1 MIFCLSIFINFLFVY
16 VIIDLHYR
24 SLEPAQKVQC
34 SEEQSPLAKRVVLFV
49 SDGMGAQLIYREA
62 ASTNGSFVRSIME
75 GGGSWGISE
84 VNVPTMTYTGVNTI
98 STGSIYTSINLLIFN
113 KYRLTVDNVYNY
125 THVYYVGDFT
135 ALHYLSHFSDKW
147 HITTW
152 NGTFIDSVNKDY
164 IKYDKFTCE
173 NIRMLLMNRTLA
185 EDLKRDKTFFIVYMS
200 AVDYCGHHVSPLKPQ
215 CIEILKHVD
224 KCVGETVKL
233 FNEFYKDNETSF
245 LLTAD
250 HGMTDYGR
258 HGGGHP
264 DMRRTPIL
272 AWGAGIKSQGGVV
285 KDYPEQWKA
294 KGLKSIDIKQS
305 DLASFISVLLGN
317 PIPDNS
323 YGVIPRQ
330 FLAKQDLNLAKALYC
345 NGVQLNNVLQAQGNL
360 PKELDTEQKMMD
372 ELKQQLK
379 NEIRAGNASG
389 AFLLADNY
397 IKRVKEELNVVRH
410 SYSGVIK
417 NLATL
422 MYTGWGLWLF
432 LRIISSLY
440 KVEESDGIFLYLHK
454 ILSGCKNVPFK
465 WSIVESCLYDLL
477 FIVLTCVSLYVAF
490 NLLKW
495 PLHFSVY
502 ILLSLFLWWRALKNL
517 KVFWKL
523 FENFKTNKET
533 LFYLTVCMVFTVGV
547 IVSVYYATCRKC
559 LIALVSLIQLYLC
572 RKTISNMLTKLWLF
586 ASVLMMLCAELF
598 IFNQHPVERFVLAA
612 TTFWIISLIVYA
624 KITKDNMWAITYI
637 ILFVLVEWNVS
648 TIYYFAYNE
657 NKSFH
662 TVITWAIFLLA
673 PFLHLLSSH
682 TGFKRLCLFCY
693 GIGAVFLLFTTRTE
707 GIGFFG
713 MTFFVV
719 TWYALEVNKAGK
731 DVLADIGENKKSLD
745 MTNDDLRRGFLMLL
759 YTWCCYFASGFR
771 DHPSNFEV
779 KWTDYFMVT
788 FDEHPIIVLVL
799 IKFFLPFVVLCS
811 AMSGLYNIL
820 EKDKNKFVE
829 WYLFLNNIVSLFFF
843 HLTKEYNEHNYEGV
857 GFSLA
862 RHILSAV
869 FPIFVVVLLPVT
881 NMLLKARISFD
892 PKRYLQKQASV
903 IYE

>member
-1 MIFCLSIFINFLFVY
+1 MAFHPIRGPELTRTHRVVRLAFVREHSNLWTIGLLRTRPPLPDTLHDVERSLREKRANVQQRDISRLVESLLRRLRDLF
-16 VIIDLHYR
+16 R

-422 MYTGWGLWLF
+422 MYTGWGLW
-432 LRIISSLY
+432 
-440 KVEESDGIFLYLHK
+440 
-454 ILSGCKNVPFK
+454 
-465 WSIVESCLYDLL
+465 
-477 FIVLTCVSLYVAF
+477 
-490 NLLKW
+490 
-495 PLHFSVY
+495 
-502 ILLSLFLWWRALKNL
+502 
-517 KVFWKL
+517 
-523 FENFKTNKET
+523 
-533 LFYLTVCMVFTVGV
+533 
-547 IVSVYYATCRKC
+547 
-559 LIALVSLIQLYLC
+559 
-572 RKTISNMLTKLWLF
+572 KTISNMLTKLWLF

-892 PKRYLQKQASV
+892 PKRYLQNQIEERRKRKRVRKGERERERKKYKERES
-903 IYE
+903 ERDKKKERD